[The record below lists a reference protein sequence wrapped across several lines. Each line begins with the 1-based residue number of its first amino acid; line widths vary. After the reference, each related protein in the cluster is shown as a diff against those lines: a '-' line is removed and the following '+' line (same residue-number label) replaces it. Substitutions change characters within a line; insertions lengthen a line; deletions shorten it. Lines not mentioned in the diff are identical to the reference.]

1 MSEIAVVSGSF
12 TGDLILRALDA
23 TSMRHAALAA
33 NVANA
38 TTDGYRALKVTF
50 EDQLAAASNSLLN
63 RDDAVSRRALE
74 SLRPRIEAESA
85 SRHIQLDQE
94 MSALMQNAL
103 RYQALLT
110 ALSKNGAFL
119 RAAVQEGRS

>member
-1 MSEIAVVSGSF
+1 MNELSAVGGSF

-23 TSMRHAALAA
+23 ASLRHAALSA

-38 TTDGYRALKVTF
+38 TTEDYRPLRVSF
-50 EDQLAAASNSLLN
+50 EDQLAAARNALLS
-63 RDDAVSRRALE
+63 RDETVSRRALD
-74 SLRPRIEAESA
+74 SLQPRIEAGDPL
-85 SRHIQLDQE
+85 RRIHLDQE

-110 ALSKNGAFL
+110 AMSKNGAIL
-119 RAAVQEGRS
+119 RAAVHEGRS